1 MRKISLYNLL
11 TDIPKNEDFVLL
23 QTDRLDR
30 DNRYSYLFTKPIEVI
45 SCWRLDEVKPSLNK
59 IEKMLDNGFFAAG
72 FLSYEAGFAF
82 EPIFSQVK
90 DYDFPLLWFGIFEK
104 PLRFDH
110 KYIEFQENSPSKEYS
125 IEGIDADISEKEYTD
140 SVKNVKRYIEKGH
153 TYQVNRTFKLK
164 FSFKGCPQKIYLGL
178 KNKQSVSYS
187 SLIRFGEHCILSY
200 SPELFFRKKENQIQV
215 KPMKGTI
222 ERGLLAKEDTKNAN
236 ILCNC
241 QKNKSENIMIVDLL
255 RNDVGRIAVP
265 GTVKTTKFF
274 EVEKYES
281 LFQMTSTVKAS
292 LRQDVSLFDLFK
304 AVFPSG
310 SVTGAPKIRTM
321 QIIDEIENSPRRIY
335 TGAIGFITPKKDS
348 VFNVAIRTL
357 ILNSDNCKGEM
368 GIGSG
373 IVYDSEPKK
382 EYEECLLKAK
392 FLTEKYRE
400 FKLIETMVWEPANGY
415 ALMELHMQRLLE
427 SADYFNYKYSR
438 NDIIKHLKK
447 ISKGFNSQQKY
458 RVRLLLDKNGNMETS
473 CSSIDMDSALDAI
486 TISSRRTDSSDK
498 WLYHK
503 TTNRRI
509 YDSEHSKY
517 RKLGFFDIIFQ
528 NEKGQITEGAIS
540 NIFIEKAGI
549 YYTPPIECGVLKG
562 VYRSYLLNQKK
573 LKVKEKIIY
582 LKDLL
587 KADNIIMTNAVR
599 GIVKVRLHANNRSLI
614 KSANH
619 EIIKEHSYV

>member
-1 MRKISLYNLL
+1 MRKVSLYNLL
-11 TDIPKNEDFVLL
+11 TNIPRSEDFVLL

-30 DNRYSYLFTKPIEVI
+30 DNRHSHLFTKPIEVI
-45 SCWRLDEVKPSLNK
+45 SCWRPDEVKSSLNK
-59 IEKMLDNGFFAAG
+59 IEKMLNNGFFAVG
-72 FLSYEAGFAF
+72 FISYEAGFAF
-82 EPIFSQVK
+82 EPIFGQVK
-90 DYDFPLLWFGIFEK
+90 AYDFPFLWFGIFEK
-104 PLRFDH
+104 PLTFDH
-110 KYIEFQENSPSKEYS
+110 KHIEFQENTPPREYS
-125 IEGIDADISEKEYTD
+125 IEDIKANISEKEYTD
-140 SVKNVKRYIEKGH
+140 SVKNIKRYIEKGY
-153 TYQVNRTFKLK
+153 TYQVNRTFKLD
-164 FSFKGCPQKIYLGL
+164 FSFKGCPQDIYFGL

-187 SLIRFGEHCILSY
+187 SLIRFGKRYILSY
-200 SPELFFRKKENQIQV
+200 SPELFFRKKQDQIQV

-222 ERGLLAKEDTKNAN
+222 ERGMFDGEDAKNAD

-255 RNDVGRIAVP
+255 RNDLGRIAVP
-265 GTVKTTKFF
+265 GTVKTTKCF

-281 LFQMTSTVKAS
+281 LFQMTSTVEAG
-292 LRQDVSLFDLFK
+292 LRQGVSLFDLFK

-321 QIIDEIENSPRRIY
+321 QIIDEIEKSPRFVY

-357 ILNSDNCKGEM
+357 ILNSDTHKGEM

-373 IVYDSEPKK
+373 IVYDSEPRK

-392 FLTEKYRE
+392 FLTEKYGE
-400 FKLIETMVWEPANGY
+400 FKLIETMLWEPANGY
-415 ALMELHMQRLLE
+415 VFMELHMQRLLE
-427 SADYFNYKYSR
+427 STNYFNYKYSR

-447 ISKGFNSQQKY
+447 ISKDFNSQQKY
-458 RVRLLLDKNGNMETS
+458 RVKLLLGKKGNMETS
-473 CSSIDMDSALDAI
+473 YSSIDMDIALNSI

-503 TTNRRI
+503 TTNRRL

-517 RKLGFFDIIFQ
+517 RKLGFFDVIFQ
-528 NEKGQITEGAIS
+528 NEKGQITEGAIA
-540 NIFIEKAGI
+540 NIFIKKAGI

-582 LKDLL
+582 PEDLL

-599 GIVKVRLHANNRSLI
+599 GIVKVRFHINNISPI
-614 KSANH
+614 KSTNH
-619 EIIKEHSYV
+619 AIIKEHSYA